1 MPTPVK
7 DLVGAYESK
16 RSSSTNV
23 PPPRPARFL
32 RHPAGRDS
40 APAASAADENH
51 EEGPMNPFEDAVG
64 GMDIGQ
70 ANSRADVGEPSI
82 RSSTVQRVFYSP
94 DAANSEEMRNL
105 ALINASQTQ
114 VTSFPGS
121 KSSRSSVVTT
131 RDLRRE
137 GNSTPLKPQN
147 EFDKSELSNT
157 LLIMTPTSDI
167 TRVSSRRLD
176 PKLSHSAYSP
186 VLYHDTHDND
196 YLTNSPK
203 DHRSIFTPLKN
214 MSSST
219 TYIPLVDRSKEVQ
232 PSPNHLLKRQNM
244 SSGSDKHQPIPATEI
259 FSRKAVPLYLPH
271 LDELL
276 AGIPQAEFDANLI
289 ISPSD
294 SHSVKG
300 KGSSKFKQGIFKPLH
315 KLNGKTLDEL
325 HHNSSP
331 PSFLT
336 DKNSILSSIVTGV
349 IGVAGSSAIA
359 SYYSL
364 QGVYDGVQ
372 IFALVLSSVVPKSS
386 IPISERWRELFLST
400 IPNVLALNIPTKLT
414 QSLIFL
420 AIFMVICGLLLYK
433 FYTITRAYAPSTFR
447 EGLQARQPPSS
458 WKIIAISFILTVL
471 YLPLST
477 IAVHGVLWSSDFW
490 VVANPYTNGTKSS
503 ENLAPLGPSDVWR
516 DPLDFCY
523 TTTMRRDEV
532 NYAPVIVAMSAITF
546 IFMTLWFPIR
556 LMQTIRQSLP
566 HVDPYTEL
574 GRKRSRPEMEL
585 EYQRLLER
593 DQSPFAFLYK
603 DFRRAWGEY
612 KSVYLWAKLSALLIV
627 AILSPDNCVFRNV
640 KRDTVD
646 IVRQSVLTVSML
658 VWFLIQ
664 CFLVPF
670 LDPVSNASEWTS
682 RLNYLL
688 TSSLG
693 LLVALNA
700 PGGHIF
706 NGVLL
711 YIVYAI
717 TYGLD
722 FYFAIIGTSFMRR
735 IVKKL
740 FKRVDFSID
749 IFSPKLDLTA
759 NSPHIRRRIWQ
770 ESIGTLVLTEE
781 ISKIPAGHKIK
792 YSEPEDFEW
801 PPYLLDFHGT
811 PGERHVENLKI
822 LREEGLKKY
831 ARAMSM
837 TSGPDAKL
845 YSFLE
850 GRIQRHFVG
859 PDCYWKP
866 LDKDPNHGCPADFF
880 GNAWWI
886 PFPPTLVIRYDRGGH
901 AVLDSIHEFE
911 HYVFQNESPHIHRL
925 RHIRLALRCLDHQI
939 VVWPYTHIQ
948 PIGSRTWFTGRR
960 YSMQSAIHFRSCLFT
975 IKHRGIQFWRDLPL
989 GSGFD
994 IELVY
999 NKEVCLDSDGI
1010 GLDDH
1015 LDVTQTLARF
1025 LQLNQHIIQSRLPKI
1040 EEMLQEYRR
1049 ECRKVAKAKNKVLSY
1064 GFLTRVYNWPLKPDE
1079 VVSTVDTHEQDLRV
1093 RDIFA
1098 SNTDA
1103 VEAASQRINF
1113 ASRSEVTVWW
1123 FLFWDDF
1130 WRRNHDTEP
1139 SLSKFEADFN
1149 PHYASSIAYRPL
1161 PRPALETFLV
1171 QRGLLNP
1178 KSRWRQTIHHGL
1190 LNKVYFRLNQIA
1202 FHNTD
1207 RGILIHLG
1215 DGEEEMD
1222 LNDLDLT
1229 THVRSSSM
1237 GTGGGTD
1244 LDDAEIRIRP
1254 AFKWEDVFDDAIHHG
1269 GRPKWQYLH
1278 WRRWRGMLAVWFG
1291 ITPLNRRRL
1300 RTSGIALDVALDGMG
1315 RYVVLERTRQ

>member
-82 RSSTVQRVFYSP
+82 RPSTVQRVFYSP

-259 FSRKAVPLYLPH
+259 FSRKAVP
-271 LDELL
+271 
-276 AGIPQAEFDANLI
+276 F
-289 ISPSD
+289 
-294 SHSVKG
+294 
-300 KGSSKFKQGIFKPLH
+300 
-315 KLNGKTLDEL
+315 
-325 HHNSSP
+325 
-331 PSFLT
+331 
-336 DKNSILSSIVTGV
+336 SIVTGV

-948 PIGSRTWFTGRR
+948 
-960 YSMQSAIHFRSCLFT
+960 
-975 IKHRGIQFWRDLPL
+975 DL
-989 GSGFD
+989 
-994 IELVY
+994 
-999 NKEVCLDSDGI
+999 
-1010 GLDDH
+1010 
-1015 LDVTQTLARF
+1015 
-1025 LQLNQHIIQSRLPKI
+1025 
-1040 EEMLQEYRR
+1040 
-1049 ECRKVAKAKNKVLSY
+1049 
-1064 GFLTRVYNWPLKPDE
+1064 
-1079 VVSTVDTHEQDLRV
+1079 
-1093 RDIFA
+1093 
-1098 SNTDA
+1098 
-1103 VEAASQRINF
+1103 
-1113 ASRSEVTVWW
+1113 
-1123 FLFWDDF
+1123 DDF

-1202 FHNTD
+1202 FHNTN

-1222 LNDLDLT
+1222 LNDVDLT

-1315 RYVVLERTRQ
+1315 RYVVLERTRK